1 MLVSALEL
9 KTEET
14 ANIGFEDVS
23 DGAWYKE
30 YVQTAL
36 QLGIVNGVSADRFG
50 VGAPIT
56 RQDMAVMTLRALT
69 AAEITL
75 EGDMSVQFADVDEI
89 SIYAAE
95 GVNALVSAG
104 IINGSDGKFLPNDN
118 LTREQAAK
126 IIALVRRV
134 AK

>member
-1 MLVSALEL
+1 
-9 KTEET
+9 
-14 ANIGFEDVS
+14 
-23 DGAWYKE
+23 
-30 YVQTAL
+30 
-36 QLGIVNGVSADRFG
+36 
-50 VGAPIT
+50 
-56 RQDMAVMTLRALT
+56 MTLRALT